1 MTKVEAPAQMGISV
15 MGTGL
20 AAETATVGILFF
32 AKRKVPKAFGYV
44 CWLKKILARPGRMV
58 KVSQTVLE
66 VGLK

>member
-44 CWLKKILARPGRMV
+44 CWLK
-58 KVSQTVLE
+58 
-66 VGLK
+66 